1 MVEDN
6 SQSAS
11 ASQVQGSIHT
21 PESDD
26 KRYLSPS
33 AKLRQKVDLAM
44 GESLNRSKFVE
55 NYRSPDW
62 MKFRTRI
69 ESDEEKGQKCPET
82 GVQGTFLAV
91 VIAENAIFRSFPA
104 ICTENAI
111 LRRSRESYQCLCLRL
126 CRCLAVKA
134 PFLSFYHP
142 IR

>member
-1 MVEDN
+1 MQQWQRQKVSDAEQRIENRLAELHRSMVEDN

-33 AKLRQKVDLAM
+33 AKVRQKVYSTM

-62 MKFRTRI
+62 MKF
-69 ESDEEKGQKCPET
+69 
-82 GVQGTFLAV
+82 
-91 VIAENAIFRSFPA
+91 
-104 ICTENAI
+104 
-111 LRRSRESYQCLCLRL
+111 
-126 CRCLAVKA
+126 
-134 PFLSFYHP
+134 
-142 IR
+142 